1 MNTLLD
7 RSTAS
12 AAAKA
17 LLLSVALLPAG
28 CATSPSIAQ
37 DQVHHSED
45 YAFRLAVVTEGLEHP
60 WSLAF
65 LPDGRMLV
73 TERPGR
79 LRLIEEDGHLLP
91 EPLEG
96 VPEVMASGQGGL
108 LDVALH
114 PDFEA
119 NRLVYLTFAGRGAN
133 GPTTKLARGSLGA
146 TGLEE
151 TEVIFTAN
159 TRGSGSRHF
168 GSRILFGPN
177 GYLWMTVG
185 DRGSSDEAQELSN
198 HNGTTLRLHDDGRA
212 PEDNP
217 FAGQAGSQ
225 PEIWSFGHRNAQGM
239 AIEPETGIL
248 WQNEHGPR
256 GGDEINIPANGLNY
270 GWPVTTHGTAYSG
283 LPVGVG
289 PAAPDMEPPLLTWTP
304 SIGPSGM
311 AFYTGEQFP
320 AWRGD
325 IFVGGL
331 AIPQLR
337 RVILEE
343 GEIVGEEELLAD
355 LGMRIRDVRS
365 GPDGYLYLLSDHG
378 QGALLRLEPLED
390 GQAN

>member
-151 TEVIFTAN
+151 TQVIFTAN

-168 GSRILFGPN
+168 GSRILFGPD